1 MSKPPRGGS
10 TSATHVKYQTSETS
24 IEGGRDHGLKMNSG
38 QNSQRPFSDY
48 REFAVPPELRS
59 HFLCFWTQVIIG
71 TSQRYVHRVLPDGCV
86 DIVFINGRPA
96 EVVGP
101 WTGPLLVQFSSGT
114 KIFGARLRPGCA
126 SAVLGV
132 PAVNLLNRSVEL
144 SAVWS
149 VRRSSEVI
157 GIAERPTLAER
168 VAALSD
174 ALVSRLK
181 AAKPSDPA
189 VVAGVSW
196 LTRRHE
202 GSIDDLSAWL
212 GISHRQ
218 LQRRFLNAIGY
229 GPKMLQSVLRF
240 QRLLYALG
248 GKRPGRTLAALAADL
263 GYSDQAHMT
272 REVQRFANCSP
283 TALAPSA
290 QCTLVMS
297 DLFKTHSDLPDY
309 CRRDEP
315 ETFHDKTCRDSGRF

>member
-1 MSKPPRGGS
+1 M
-10 TSATHVKYQTSETS
+10 
-24 IEGGRDHGLKMNSG
+24 EGGRDHGLKMNSG

-96 EVVGP
+96 AVVGP

-149 VRRSSEVI
+149 VRRSAEVI

-174 ALVSRLK
+174 ALVSGLK
-181 AAKPSDPA
+181 AAKPPDPA

-196 LTRRHE
+196 LTRHHE
-202 GSIDDLSAWL
+202 GS
-212 GISHRQ
+212 
-218 LQRRFLNAIGY
+218 IGY